1 MWYTKGVLI
10 SLSRGFVEYQY
21 PYDLLGS
28 FILPYSV
35 EFVYTV
41 FIIVVINHND
51 RLFQMVKLL
60 DLCLSLVYNYLAF
73 LGVMCSDLII

>member
-1 MWYTKGVLI
+1 MWYTKGALI
-10 SLSRGFVEYQY
+10 SLSHGFVKYQ
-21 PYDLLGS
+21 PLIDLLGS

-51 RLFQMVKLL
+51 RL
-60 DLCLSLVYNYLAF
+60 SHLAQNKSHF
-73 LGVMCSDLII
+73 